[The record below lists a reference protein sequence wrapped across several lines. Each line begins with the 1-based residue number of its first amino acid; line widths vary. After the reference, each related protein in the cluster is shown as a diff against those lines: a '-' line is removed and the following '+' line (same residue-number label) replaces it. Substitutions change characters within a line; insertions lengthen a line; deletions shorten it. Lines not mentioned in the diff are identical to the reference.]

1 MNKGGVFL
9 NNFNDT
15 IRHLNNI
22 VYKPNNLIITNLKEE
37 KQNAE
42 YAGCLFH
49 LNNKTIRFRKSKI
62 TPNKIGQF
70 VSFGRKMTICKIKH
84 SLMTLLLTY

>member
-1 MNKGGVFL
+1 M

-37 KQNAE
+37 Q
-42 YAGCLFH
+42 
-49 LNNKTIRFRKSKI
+49 
-62 TPNKIGQF
+62 
-70 VSFGRKMTICKIKH
+70 
-84 SLMTLLLTY
+84 

>member
-9 NNFNDT
+9 YNFNDT
-15 IRHLNNI
+15 IRNLNNL
-22 VYKPNNLIITNLKEE
+22 VYKPNNLMLTNLKEE

-42 YAGCLFH
+42 YVGCLFH
-49 LNNKTIRFRKSKI
+49 LNNKTIRFRVSKI

-70 VSFGRKMTICKIKH
+70 VSFWEKE
-84 SLMTLLLTY
+84 

>member
-9 NNFNDT
+9 NNLNNFNN
-15 IRHLNNI
+15 IIQNLNNI
-22 VYKPNNLIITNLKEE
+22 VYKPNNLMITNLKEE

-49 LNNKTIRFRKSKI
+49 LNNKT
-62 TPNKIGQF
+62 
-70 VSFGRKMTICKIKH
+70 
-84 SLMTLLLTY
+84 

>member
-1 MNKGGVFL
+1 MNKGEFL
-9 NNFNDT
+9 NNFNNI
-15 IRHLNNI
+15 IRNLNNI
-22 VYKPNNLIITNLKEE
+22 VYKPNNLMITNLKEE

-49 LNNKTIRFRKSKI
+49 LNNKTIRFRKSKV

-70 VSFGRKMTICKIKH
+70 VSFGRKMKICEIEL
-84 SLMTLLLTY
+84 SLMKLL